1 MKTEQ
6 AIYDPGLPKLKFP
19 EPKPN
24 PVERILNMDEE
35 TFRRLINMPKIQKV
49 TKTGRSGDSYNC
61 ITDRNHYNASGNEA
75 KNKAELRQSMQHMP
89 RDTQEHAEMTVDS

>member
-35 TFRRLINMPKIQKV
+35 TFRRLINSEGRL

-75 KNKAELRQSMQHMP
+75 KNKAELRQSMQHVP
-89 RDTQEHAEMTVDS
+89 RDTQEHAEMIVDS

>member
-19 EPKPN
+19 EPKPD

-49 TKTGRSGDSYNC
+49 DLQRQGD
-61 ITDRNHYNASGNEA
+61 
-75 KNKAELRQSMQHMP
+75 
-89 RDTQEHAEMTVDS
+89 QEIATIV